1 MTWTEKQLAAIMADM
16 ADENAFACQALFQIT
31 GTRLTT
37 GVDTLAV
44 TLSDEPMLLV
54 NPDFLRRHAH
64 TEADIRC
71 FLLHEFLHVILRH
84 TETYEENTPLLNIA
98 LDAVI
103 NAIIHRS
110 CGAELS
116 DTLARLYPPDGLAS
130 LLRPWGKADAATTR
144 QWKALHG
151 RIYSGSIAADDL
163 HELLEAL
170 ISKKMSIEGVVPI
183 GNHSGQ
189 GEVSRENAERLDEI
203 VKRMT
208 GVRIWNHRQDP
219 GTGDRMERLVR
230 RLRETRIEAWRQE
243 TATLVDACLQT
254 DPDRMEH
261 QPAELRLPI
270 LSPRDRRAFA
280 GLRHSPFLPLSVHG
294 LADMAPALTASVY
307 LDVSGSMDP
316 LLDEMASLL
325 SLFQRRIRNPLWT
338 FSNEVSEAR
347 IHNERLLCSTTQGT
361 GIGCVFDHIRE
372 QGTGRTLIVTDGHVE
387 KIRKEMLR
395 DIDPR
400 SLRILVTPDGSTQS
414 FDAWHIPCHRLKP
427 LHT

>member
-1 MTWTEKQLAAIMADM
+1 MEWTERQLAAIMADM

-31 GTRLTT
+31 GTRLTHE
-37 GVDTLAV
+37 VATLAV

-71 FLLHEFLHVILRH
+71 LLLHEFLHVILRH

-130 LLRPWGKADAATTR
+130 LLRPWGKPDAATTR
-144 QWKALHG
+144 QWKALHE

-170 ISKKMSIEGVVPI
+170 ISKKVSIEGIVLI

-189 GEVSRENAERLDEI
+189 AEVSRENAERLDEI

-208 GVRIWNHRQDP
+208 GVRIWNHRHDP

-243 TATLVDACLQT
+243 TATLVDACLQP

-280 GLRHSPFLPLSVHG
+280 TLGRSPLLPLSTHT
-294 LADMAPALTASVY
+294 LADRAHTFTASVY

-316 LLDEMASLL
+316 VLDEMASLL
-325 SLFQRRIRNPLWT
+325 ALFPTRIRRPLWA
-338 FSNEVSEAR
+338 FSNIVTEAR
-347 IHNERLLCSTTQGT
+347 IEDGRLISASTHGT
-361 GIGCVFDHIRE
+361 GIDCVFDHIRQ
-372 QGTGRTLIVTDGHVE
+372 QGGGRCLIVTDGYVE
-387 KIRKEMLR
+387 DIRKDMLR
-395 DIDPR
+395 DIDTR
-400 SLRILVTPDGSTQS
+400 SLRILITPRGSTRK
-414 FDAWHIPCHRLKP
+414 FEARGIPFYQLKP
-427 LHT
+427 LDR